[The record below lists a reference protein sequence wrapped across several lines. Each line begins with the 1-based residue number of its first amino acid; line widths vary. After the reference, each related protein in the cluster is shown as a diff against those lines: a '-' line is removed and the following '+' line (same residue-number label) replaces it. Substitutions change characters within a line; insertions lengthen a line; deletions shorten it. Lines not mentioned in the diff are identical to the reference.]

1 MKIAVIG
8 AGLAG
13 KQHIDTILNN
23 KNCELDLI
31 VDPSQEAYELS
42 KKLNVQYFSS
52 IELALKKSR
61 PDGAIIATPNSKHK
75 ENAELF
81 LNEKIPVLIEKP
93 LSSDIKSALEIV
105 MYAKNRGLK
114 F

>member
-42 KKLNVQYFSS
+42 KKTKCSIFLQY
-52 IELALKKSR
+52 
-61 PDGAIIATPNSKHK
+61 
-75 ENAELF
+75 
-81 LNEKIPVLIEKP
+81 LI
-93 LSSDIKSALEIV
+93 ST
-105 MYAKNRGLK
+105 
-114 F
+114 

>member
-31 VDPSQEAYELS
+31 VDPSQEACELS

-52 IELALKKSR
+52 IELALEKCR
-61 PDGAIIATPNSKHK
+61 PDGAIIATPNSRHI

-93 LSSDIKSALEIV
+93 LSSDIKSAIEIV
-105 MYAKNRGLK
+105 MYAKNRKLK